1 MRQRIGFIVQLAVLM
16 LLPTLIGWQLFFGM
30 PLIVMP
36 AALLVCIV
44 LFAMAQRLRQS

>member
-1 MRQRIGFIVQLAVLM
+1 MRQRVGFVVQLAVLM

-36 AALLVCIV
+36 AALLVCVV
-44 LFAMAQRLRQS
+44 LFTLGQRLRQS